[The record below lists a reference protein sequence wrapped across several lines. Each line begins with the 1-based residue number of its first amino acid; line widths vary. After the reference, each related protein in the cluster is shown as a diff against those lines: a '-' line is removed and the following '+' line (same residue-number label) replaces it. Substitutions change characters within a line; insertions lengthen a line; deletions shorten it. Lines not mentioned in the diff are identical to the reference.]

1 MRLDQLLDEV
11 IELLQANEGE
21 QKFKNFGAL
30 QKHKFQMQQYE
41 ENPEIREIRSLM
53 YKGTKGNSEAAKLGH
68 KHRKNK
74 TEINKRAA
82 KSRSEW
88 YKKHPENYAKFMEA
102 IRKRDAK
109 KKAIEGKS
117 A

>member
-21 QKFKNFGAL
+21 HKFKSFGDL
-30 QKHKFQMQQYE
+30 QKHKYQMQKYA
-41 ENPEIREIRSLM
+41 ENPEAREIKSDM
-53 YKGTKGNSEAAKLGH
+53 YKGIKGNSEAAKLGH
-68 KHRKNK
+68 QHRKNK
-74 TEINKRAA
+74 EEINKRAA
-82 KSRSEW
+82 QTRKDW

-109 KKAIEGKS
+109 KKVKS
-117 A
+117 T